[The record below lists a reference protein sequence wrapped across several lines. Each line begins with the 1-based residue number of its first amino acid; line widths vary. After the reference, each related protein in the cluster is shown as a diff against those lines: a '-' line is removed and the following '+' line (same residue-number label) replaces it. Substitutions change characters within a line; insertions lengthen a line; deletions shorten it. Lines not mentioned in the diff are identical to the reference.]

1 MSVEC
6 GTIDSPPSFTNITVW
21 GIITMICMLFVGAT
35 SLLGIIYAN
44 FGNLFFGLINLIGS
58 CFGFAGLIFAII
70 SIVKKIPAHMKISM
84 TCYFISCLIAA
95 VSLVLGFFTSS
106 DINVG
111 NLLTAIFHLLLGIFL
126 CYLFFVQSKNF
137 GSSG

>member
-6 GTIDSPPSFTNITVW
+6 GTIDSPPSFTNLTVW
-21 GIITMICMLFVGAT
+21 GIITMICMLFVGVT
-35 SLLGIIYAN
+35 SFLGIIYAN
-44 FGNLFFGLINLIGS
+44 FGNIFFGLINLIGS

-95 VSLVLGFFTSS
+95 VSFVLGFFSS
-106 DINVG
+106 DNKIENI
-111 NLLTAIFHLLLGIFL
+111 LTPIFHLLLGIFL

>member
-21 GIITMICMLFVGAT
+21 GIITMICMLFVGVT
-35 SLLGIIYAN
+35 SFLGIIYAN
-44 FGNLFFGLINLIGS
+44 FGNIFFGLINLIGS

-70 SIVKKIPAHMKISM
+70 SIVKKIPAHMKVSM

-95 VSLVLGFFTSS
+95 VSFVLGFLIS
-106 DINVG
+106 DNKIQNI
-111 NLLTAIFHLLLGIFL
+111 LTPIFHLLLGIFL
-126 CYLFFVQSKNF
+126 CYLFFVQSKNL

>member
-95 VSLVLGFFTSS
+95 VSFVLGFFSS
-106 DINVG
+106 DNKIENI
-111 NLLTAIFHLLLGIFL
+111 LTPIFHLLLGIFL